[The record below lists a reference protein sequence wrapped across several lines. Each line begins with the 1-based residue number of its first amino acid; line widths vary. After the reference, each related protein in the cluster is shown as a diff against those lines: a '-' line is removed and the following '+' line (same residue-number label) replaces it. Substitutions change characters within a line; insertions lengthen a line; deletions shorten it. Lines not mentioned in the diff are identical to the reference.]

1 MQPVSQPTSPTISG
15 SERQIDTF
23 MLLLTLMTAYASDDE
38 VEAALVKVNS
48 ILPQNEKFHLE
59 TIFNWYAQIIA
70 AHEKVMLAIIDA
82 NAASD
87 EHLLYQLLEQ
97 LRVLHGKM
105 FADVSLEIS
114 KE

>member
-48 ILPQNEKFHLE
+48 TLPQN
-59 TIFNWYAQIIA
+59 
-70 AHEKVMLAIIDA
+70 
-82 NAASD
+82 
-87 EHLLYQLLEQ
+87 
-97 LRVLHGKM
+97 
-105 FADVSLEIS
+105 
-114 KE
+114 